1 MQDKNI
7 AARIKQIRHRFTQV
21 ANIPSFEITILTI
34 SSKAIENNGAIKIE
48 SSRQN
53 RIMRESAKP
62 GTSKRS
68 KRNSEEIK
76 KGIHIKIYQPSNA
89 YVRRHVFMIRVN
101 EKDSLAYRI

>member
-1 MQDKNI
+1 M
-7 AARIKQIRHRFTQV
+7 

-68 KRNSEEIK
+68 KRNSE
-76 KGIHIKIYQPSNA
+76 
-89 YVRRHVFMIRVN
+89 R
-101 EKDSLAYRI
+101 

>member
-1 MQDKNI
+1 MTKKDSVIVAFREQSINLQDKNI
-7 AARIKQIRHRFTQV
+7 AARIKLIRHRFTQV

-53 RIMRESAKP
+53 RIMRESTKP

-68 KRNSEEIK
+68 KRNSEDIK
-76 KGIHIKIYQPSNA
+76 KGIHINKLPA
-89 YVRRHVFMIRVN
+89 
-101 EKDSLAYRI
+101 